1 MARDSHE
8 SMSFEQQN
16 DCPSISEQV
25 ACKKLLIT
33 SCAPVPVPVFSYK
46 ALTFEKSRIP
56 PHTLAHKHDTRKD
69 ISVLCNER
77 GKLETYDILDGHE
90 KFTSNHGSQ
99 KVGIWTQKTATKFE
113 TFSSYKSST
122 VRTVSQSLITPYS
135 RVLPGKLTGSL
146 QINPGHASQS
156 HYLKAHFNNVIP
168 FMTRSSKWFFSSDLS
183 TKPCMQISFLPCV
196 PYAQPISIFIRL
208 LNIW

>member
-1 MARDSHE
+1 MSVGSSQILLGLFRDQTWISAVRGRQIAVKAWECTKRAGSLNMARDSHE

-46 ALTFEKSRIP
+46 ALTFENSRIP

-99 KVGIWTQKTATKFE
+99 KVGI
-113 TFSSYKSST
+113 
-122 VRTVSQSLITPYS
+122 
-135 RVLPGKLTGSL
+135 
-146 QINPGHASQS
+146 
-156 HYLKAHFNNVIP
+156 
-168 FMTRSSKWFFSSDLS
+168 
-183 TKPCMQISFLPCV
+183 
-196 PYAQPISIFIRL
+196 
-208 LNIW
+208 